1 MTLKCSFG
9 NLSRR
14 NVEKTTK
21 MTLGKK
27 TALWPG
33 LEKGFDHTKMSASSF
48 HGPWDGQE
56 NEYCLH
62 VDYCR
67 RKETGYAYFTPVWHL
82 LTVLYHLLSMGWTLH
97 YIIIYRVKPDYCW
110 VPTPSVS
117 QLLSRFG
124 TQSGLSSNIAQQ
136 NCCLRVLQQLSFIY
150 SDLSPHLSSSLLLHA
165 FSPFF
170 FFFFYPLRFHCL
182 SCFSEGLQQNWG
194 SFYSSGVPEQL
205 WYSHIKL
212 QIENVKWDQMHLKK
226 TSQLTEQL
234 SRLCEA
240 TIQVDETK

>member
-9 NLSRR
+9 NLSNR
-14 NVEKTTK
+14 NVEKSTK
-21 MTLGKK
+21 MTPGKK
-27 TALWPG
+27 TALWPH
-33 LEKGFDHTKMSASSF
+33 LEQGFDHTTMSASSF
-48 HGPWDGQE
+48 HGSWDVQE

-67 RKETGYAYFTPVWHL
+67 RKETGYEYFMPVWHL
-82 LTVLYHLLSMGWTLH
+82 LSVLYHLLSMGWTVH

-136 NCCLRVLQQLSFIY
+136 NCYLRVLQQLSFIY
-150 SDLSPHLSSSLLLHA
+150 LDLSPHLSSSSLLYA
-165 FSPFF
+165 FFPFF
-170 FFFFYPLRFHCL
+170 FFFLSWFHCL
-182 SCFSEGLQQNWG
+182 SCFSEGSQQNCG
-194 SFYSSGVPEQL
+194 SFNSSGVPEQL

-212 QIENVKWDQMHLKK
+212 QIENIKWDQMNLKK
-226 TSQLTEQL
+226 TASWPNN
-234 SRLCEA
+234 
-240 TIQVDETK
+240 